1 MHIYEGV
8 LSASQH
14 GQEVLLAG
22 AALAAAGTAL
32 GLKKLEPERLPQAA
46 VFSAAFFVVSMIH
59 VPLWPS
65 SVHLMLT
72 GVMGVMLG
80 WVAFPV
86 VLVALVLQALLF
98 SYGGLTALGIN
109 TCIMAAPAVM
119 CHYLYR
125 RAVASE
131 HESLA
136 MCGGFAAGSTAILFA
151 AMLVAGSL
159 ILSGKN
165 EFDSLGKIFAILQ
178 LPLAVIEGLVT
189 ASVVVLVRK
198 VRPELIDARILSPL
212 SLEIENVRQNN
223 LINLLKTKEH

>member
-22 AALAAAGTAL
+22 AVLAAAGTAI
-32 GLKKLEPERLPQAA
+32 GLKKLEPERLPRAA

-72 GVMGVMLG
+72 GLMGVMLG

-86 VLVALVLQALLF
+86 VLVALVLQAMLF
-98 SYGGLTALGIN
+98 SYGGLTALGLN
-109 TCIMAAPAVM
+109 TFIMAAPAVA
-119 CHYLYR
+119 CHYLFR

-136 MCGGFAAGSTAILFA
+136 LGGGFAAGAAAILFA
-151 AMLVAGSL
+151 AMLVAASL
-159 ILSGKN
+159 IASGTN
-165 EFDSLGKIFAILQ
+165 EFDSLGKFFAILQ

-189 ASVVVLVRK
+189 ASVVALVRK
-198 VRPELIDARILSPL
+198 VRPELIDATILSPL
-212 SLEIENVRQNN
+212 PVEMKNG
-223 LINLLKTKEH
+223 